1 MIPNQQLFIGKRH
14 ISSPQKQR
22 GIVLLIT
29 LIVLVAMMLA
39 GIGMMRSTDTVT
51 KIAGNLSFRESALH
65 GGDAGI
71 YNGYNQLLTMLANNK
86 AALGADS
93 AFPGYFASPFN
104 DCEVLNTCLGNE
116 RQWWNTNVTFPAD
129 YWSNNRSGTPAP
141 TINVTDT
148 SGKTVATVSYMV
160 QRMCTSSAPVVCQT
174 YSDTSTRG
182 NALTGDQTT
191 ITSTAVF
198 YRITAK
204 SLGPRNTVVY
214 SQALALLPE

>member
-1 MIPNQQLFIGKRH
+1 MIPNQQLVIGKRH

-51 KIAGNLSFRESALH
+51 KIAGNLSFRQSALH

-71 YNGYNQLLTMLANNK
+71 YNGYNQLLTALASNP
-86 AALGADS
+86 AALGTNG
-93 AFPGYFASPFN
+93 AFPGYYATPFAE
-104 DCEVLNTCLGNE
+104 CEVHNTCLGNE
-116 RQWWNTNVTFPAD
+116 RQWWNTNATYPTD
-129 YWSNNRSGTPAP
+129 NWSGAP
-141 TINVTDT
+141 TVIVKDA
-148 SGKTVATVSYMV
+148 SGNTVATVNYLV
-160 QRMCTSSAPVVCQT
+160 QRMCDTSNTCQT

-204 SLGPRNTVVY
+204 SVGPRNTVVY
-214 SQALALLPE
+214 SQALVLLPEQSH